1 MSLLHPSPTP
11 WPTYATTTIGHQLE
25 GISHKNDLVSSGYA
39 LFYSIQSI
47 VGWLWRPSLNTLCYC
62 KGSFFFW
69 QNSICRHSSNWTN
82 VTRRGL
88 IRQQCAGSDQRDSG
102 TKVEP
107 MSRKSPTAQTN
118 LALFKTSC
126 ETRFKSWKILQLNV
140 VFYNI
145 FALFSIQGPTGW
157 EGKHLN
163 FYIIFELR
171 SVGLVLL
178 K

>member
-1 MSLLHPSPTP
+1 MQNTVRPASNVIIASL
-11 WPTYATTTIGHQLE
+11 TTTMAHLGHHNKRASPWGHIAQDWP
-25 GISHKNDLVSSGYA
+25 GFIW
-39 LFYSIQSI
+39 I
-47 VGWLWRPSLNTLCYC
+47 WRPSLNTLCYC

-145 FALFSIQGPTGW
+145 FALFSIQGPTRW